1 MLPNPGAPI
10 PICIS
15 ASAVPPA
22 MWFRT
27 PDAGKQ
33 LKQQMTAHI
42 ARACETANIPTL
54 LTK

>member
-10 PICIS
+10 TICIS
-15 ASAVPPA
+15 ARAVPPA
-22 MWFRT
+22 MWFCT

-33 LKQQMTAHI
+33 LKQQMTVYTAK
-42 ARACETANIPTL
+42 AREAANIPTL